1 MMVTRQLTSYTVC
14 LRLSNVQPRRLACPR
29 QIGRMLA
36 RYVSIGDQPLSQ
48 EFHTREFHNG
58 LTLVAQRM
66 AGVSSTAV
74 TLHVP
79 SGARFDPPGA
89 EGSASILA
97 EWCLRGAGERN
108 TRELNDALD
117 ALGCQHHESVRS
129 RHITFSAA
137 QLGRNLAA
145 VLEILADIVRAP
157 SLGDETF
164 GPCRDLVRQ
173 DLASLEDAPAR
184 KANML
189 LRERFYPSPLGRC
202 IYGSDE
208 SLAGLSAEALRDH
221 AGGHIGPDGVI
232 LSVAGNIDWDEL
244 SDRVGE
250 CFGDWSVPAPGEP
263 DPQPPAGGVT
273 HIAKDSAQTHIAM
286 AHPTA
291 PVAHEQYYAARMA
304 ATVLSGG
311 MSSRLFTEVREKRGL
326 AYHVSTQYDS
336 LRTVAGMFTYAGTVP
351 EKAQE
356 TFDVT
361 IGELQRIAEGIADEE
376 MARARTQLKSALV
389 MQGESTAAR
398 AAAMAGDWYHLRR
411 LRSLEELSDA
421 IDAVTVDEVL
431 GHLHDWPARKF
442 TVLLIGPEPVNTA
455 AIET

>member
-1 MMVTRQLTSYTVC
+1 MMVIRQPMHYTVS
-14 LRLSNVQPRRLACPR
+14 LGLWNVQYSRLACPR
-29 QIGRMLA
+29 QIGKMHA
-36 RYVSIGDQPLSQ
+36 RYIWIGDRPLSQ
-48 EFHTREFHNG
+48 EFHTREFNNG

-66 AGVSSTAV
+66 ADVSSTAV
-74 TLHVP
+74 TLRVP
-79 SGARFDPPGA
+79 SGARYDPPGA
-89 EGSASILA
+89 EGSASVLA

-117 ALGCQHHESVRS
+117 ALGCQHHESVQS
-129 RHITFSAA
+129 RHITFSTA

-145 VLEILADIVRAP
+145 VLEILADIVRAA

-164 GPCRDLVRQ
+164 GPCRDLIRQ
-173 DLASLEDAPAR
+173 DLAALEDAPAR
-184 KANML
+184 KANLL
-189 LRERFYPSPLGRC
+189 LRERFYPGPLGRC

-208 SLAGLSAEALRDH
+208 SLAALSAGALRDH
-221 AGGHIGPDGVI
+221 AGAHIGPDGAI
-232 LSVAGNIDWDEL
+232 LSVAGNIEWAEL
-244 SDRVGE
+244 SDRAGE
-250 CFGDWSVPAPGEP
+250 CFGDWSAPAPGEP
-263 DPQPPAGGVT
+263 DQHPPAGGVT
-273 HIAKDSAQTHIAM
+273 HVAKDSAQAHIAM
-286 AHPTA
+286 AYPTV
-291 PVAHEQYYAARMA
+291 PVAHEQYYAARLA

-336 LRTVAGMFTYAGTVP
+336 LRNVAGMFTYAGTVP

-361 IGELQRIAEGIADEE
+361 VGELQRIAEGIADEE

-411 LRSLEELSDA
+411 LRSLKELSDA
-421 IDAVTVDEVL
+421 IDTVTVDKVL
-431 GHLHDWPARKF
+431 VHLRDWPAGKF
-442 TVLLIGPEPVNTA
+442 TVLVIGPEPVNTS